1 MKRKLIGAGAGLLVL
16 LGLSLF
22 LLWGFRN
29 PVINSMAERKILAMK
44 ERYGLDIHYDY
55 LEFTKTGRILFGGL
69 SVVPEQRDTLLTIH
83 SAEIPPGLWQL
94 LRGNLEIRR
103 ISMEQPEL
111 RFVKKGTQ
119 ANYDFMFLGDRTSR
133 PGTSRPDKSSA
144 EYYRLAG
151 LLLKTIFRLLPSEGK
166 LTRLRI
172 SEKKDNN
179 SVSLY
184 IPEFRIKDRHFQS
197 HIQFVEDGKEQH
209 WQTSGEIDP
218 SEHLLS
224 LHIQAPDVA
233 VPYLKRRLGAEIHFD
248 ELMLSFIQKDGS
260 PMQLQGKAEVRG
272 LSLFHHRLSP
282 EVINLNHGE
291 VDFHLNIGSQS
302 IELDSCSTVRFNQ
315 LQLNP
320 YLKLESPGHL
330 TAKLHKSWFP
340 ASELFSSLPQGLFE
354 HLEGIRV
361 DGQLAYDFLLDADL
375 ALPDSLKFHSDLLAR
390 DFRIIQ
396 YGNTNLSKMS
406 SEFEYTAYEDGIPV
420 RTFPVGPS
428 WEHFLPL
435 DSIPLVMQT
444 AVLQSEDGGFFYHQ
458 GFLPDAIQE
467 AMAYDLKKRRFAR
480 GGSTIS
486 MQLVKNVF
494 LNRNKNIARKLEEA
508 LIVWLIETNRLTSKA
523 RMFEVYLNIAE
534 WGPMVY
540 GIREAA
546 DFYFSKRPSQ
556 LTLEEC
562 IYLASIIPKPKHFM
576 TSFTNSG
583 QLRESQEN
591 HFRIVAGR
599 IAAKGVISEEAAK
612 NVDISRVQLKG
623 KAAGYFTDS
632 LSVPRENPLTPQ

>member
-16 LGLSLF
+16 LCLGLF
-22 LLWGFRN
+22 LLWIFRN
-29 PVINSMAERKILAMK
+29 QIVNEMAERKASDIK

-55 LEFTKTGRILFGGL
+55 LRFSKTGQILFGGL

-83 SAEIPPGLWQL
+83 SANVSLGLWQL
-94 LRGNLEIRR
+94 LRGNLEICNIDMDRT
-103 ISMEQPEL
+103 EL
-111 RFVKKGTQ
+111 RFVKQGNR
-119 ANYDFMFLGDRTSR
+119 ANYDFLFTGDRTAR
-133 PGTSRPDKSSA
+133 TETSQPEKASTEYDK
-144 EYYRLAG
+144 RAG
-151 LLLKTIFRLLPSEGK
+151 ILLKTIFRLLPSEGV

-172 SEKKDNN
+172 SERKDGN

-184 IPEFRIKDRHFQS
+184 VPEFRIEDRRFES
-197 HIQFVEDGKEQH
+197 HIDFIEDGKRQH
-209 WQTSGEIDP
+209 WKTEGEINP
-218 SEHLLS
+218 SDRRLS
-224 LHIQAPDVA
+224 LHIQAPNLV
-233 VPYLKRRLGAEIHFD
+233 VPYLQRRLGAEVHFD
-248 ELMLSFIQKDGS
+248 ELILSFTQKDGKS
-260 PMQLQGKAEVRG
+260 MQLLGKAEVKG
-272 LSLFHHRLSP
+272 LRLFHRRLSP

-291 VDFHLNIGSQS
+291 VDFHLNVGSRS
-302 IELDSCSTVRFNQ
+302 IELDSCSTVRFNR
-315 LQLNP
+315 LQFHP
-320 YLKLESPGHL
+320 YLRLEGSTHL
-330 TAKLHKSWFP
+330 TARLHKPWFP
-340 ASELFSSLPQGLFE
+340 ASELFSSLPHGLFE

-375 ALPDSLKFHSDLLAR
+375 NLPDSLKFHSDLLAR
-390 DFRIIQ
+390 NFRILQ

-406 SEFEYTAYEDGIPV
+406 SEFEYTAYENGVPV

-435 DSIPLVMQT
+435 DSIPAVMQT

-546 DFYFSKRPSQ
+546 DFYFGKRPSQ

-576 TSFTNSG
+576 TSFTDSG
-583 QLRESQEN
+583 HLKESQEG
-591 HFRIVAGR
+591 HFRIVARR
-599 IAAKGVISEEAAK
+599 IAAKGIISEEAAEH
-612 NVDISRVQLKG
+612 VDISRVRLTG

-632 LSVPRENPLTPQ
+632 LSISREEPLTLQ

>member
-16 LGLSLF
+16 LCLGLF
-22 LLWGFRN
+22 LLWIFRN
-29 PVINSMAERKILAMK
+29 QIVNEMAERKASDIK

-55 LEFTKTGRILFGGL
+55 LRFSKTGQILFGGL

-83 SAEIPPGLWQL
+83 SANVSLGLWQL
-94 LRGNLEIRR
+94 LRGNLEICDIDMDRT
-103 ISMEQPEL
+103 EL
-111 RFVKKGTQ
+111 RFAKQGNR
-119 ANYDFMFLGDRTSR
+119 ANYDFLFTGDRTAR
-133 PGTSRPDKSSA
+133 TETSQPEKASTEYDK
-144 EYYRLAG
+144 RAG
-151 LLLKTIFRLLPSEGK
+151 ILLKTIFRLLPSEGV

-172 SEKKDNN
+172 SEKKDGN

-184 IPEFRIKDRHFQS
+184 VPEFRIEDRRFES
-197 HIQFVEDGKEQH
+197 HIDFIEDGKRQH
-209 WQTSGEIDP
+209 WKTEGEINP
-218 SEHLLS
+218 SDCRLS
-224 LHIQAPDVA
+224 LHIQAPNLV
-233 VPYLKRRLGAEIHFD
+233 VPYLQRRLGAEVHFD
-248 ELMLSFIQKDGS
+248 ELMLSFTQKDGKS
-260 PMQLQGKAEVRG
+260 MQLLGKAEVKG
-272 LSLFHHRLSP
+272 LRLFHRRLSP

-291 VDFHLNIGSQS
+291 VDFHLNVGSRS
-302 IELDSCSTVRFNQ
+302 IELDSCSTVRFNR
-315 LQLNP
+315 LQFHP
-320 YLKLESPGHL
+320 YLRLEGSTHL
-330 TAKLHKSWFP
+330 TARLHKPWFP
-340 ASELFSSLPQGLFE
+340 ASELFGSLPHGLFE

-375 ALPDSLKFHSDLLAR
+375 NLPDSLKFHSDLLAR
-390 DFRIIQ
+390 NFRILQ

-406 SEFEYTAYEDGIPV
+406 SEFEYTAYENGVPV

-435 DSIPLVMQT
+435 DSIPAVMQT

-546 DFYFSKRPSQ
+546 DFYFGKRPSQ

-576 TSFTNSG
+576 TSFTDSG
-583 QLRESQEN
+583 HLKESQEG
-591 HFRIVAGR
+591 HFRIVARR
-599 IAAKGVISEEAAK
+599 IAAKGIISEEAAEH
-612 NVDISRVQLKG
+612 VDISRVRLTG

-632 LSVPRENPLTPQ
+632 LSISREEPLTLQ